1 LPAVLSSYK
10 DFPGYTDNVNG
21 PSGIIAW
28 AARGYIHIIFGDA
41 SKRAN
46 LIPIDY
52 CINALIAT
60 AWDIH
65 ETYVNLRVPSLF
77 ARQYAPHHHP
87 FLFYLIAGIRSD

>member
-1 LPAVLSSYK
+1 MITSLSPSLSVLSSYK
-10 DFPGYTDNVNG
+10 DYPGFTDNVNG

-28 AARGYIHIIFGDA
+28 AARGYIHCIFGDS

-46 LIPIDY
+46 LTPVDY

-65 ETYVNLRVPSLF
+65 ETYV
-77 ARQYAPHHHP
+77 H
-87 FLFYLIAGIRSD
+87 FLTHRALIIMFRIAVIRSD